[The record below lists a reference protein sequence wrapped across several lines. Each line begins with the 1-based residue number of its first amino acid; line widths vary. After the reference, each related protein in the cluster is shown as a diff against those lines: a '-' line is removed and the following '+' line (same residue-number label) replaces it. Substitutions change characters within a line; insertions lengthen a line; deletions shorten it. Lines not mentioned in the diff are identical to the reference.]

1 MRHDCDGTATES
13 FGGSALLLDSP
24 DAPLFLNG
32 KDALKEGGSMHL
44 AESNW
49 NAWVRS
55 LAFCVQLCWIS
66 LQVQFSD
73 LGSLVEILLAI
84 TPHTP
89 KKAHIGTWHSQV
101 NSQDMHCQS
110 CSHFRSEC
118 RMVGCCFWNWSQPRP
133 TALAPWKLDNAQPR
147 RYPAEHHMR
156 LWCDCGADFGSLSQS
171 QLSNLQ
177 YGSEQRVWVGW
188 CYISSSCF
196 SSFIWSSC
204 KQSS

>member
-1 MRHDCDGTATES
+1 MVFEWKRCPKTGRINPSCGIE
-13 FGGSALLLDSP
+13 
-24 DAPLFLNG
+24 
-32 KDALKEGGSMHL
+32 LKC
-44 AESNW
+44 
-49 NAWVRS
+49 WVRS
-55 LAFCVQLCWIS
+55 LAFCVRLCWIS

-84 TPHTP
+84 TPHTQ

-196 SSFIWSSC
+196 SSFI
-204 KQSS
+204 